1 MKILVTGGRGF
12 IGSHFVE
19 QALKLKWKIIDIDK
33 LGYASNQTLP
43 WDNHKDYTF
52 IKEDIC
58 NLTHLPN
65 CDVVINFA
73 AESHVDN
80 SIRSSKEFFESNVRG
95 VHNLLELIRGKPTY
109 DRPLFIQISTDEV
122 YGDIVS
128 GKFTEQDKLRPSN
141 PYSATKAAAEML
153 VLAYHRT
160 FGLDYLITRS
170 SNNYGPRQFEEKL
183 IARCLSSI
191 KDEQQIPIHGD
202 GSYVRDWTF
211 VQDNVQALIFLIKKK
226 IKNDIFNIAAEN
238 YLTNLEVVDIV
249 LDWHDIKDE
258 DKPKYKKFVE
268 NRWGQ
273 DLRYAVSADKL
284 KKLGWEPKYTKGL
297 YKWM

>member
-1 MKILVTGGRGF
+1 
-12 IGSHFVE
+12 
-19 QALKLKWKIIDIDK
+19 
-33 LGYASNQTLP
+33 
-43 WDNHKDYTF
+43 
-52 IKEDIC
+52 
-58 NLTHLPN
+58 
-65 CDVVINFA
+65 
-73 AESHVDN
+73 
-80 SIRSSKEFFESNVRG
+80 
-95 VHNLLELIRGKPTY
+95 
-109 DRPLFIQISTDEV
+109 
-122 YGDIVS
+122 
-128 GKFTEQDKLRPSN
+128 
-141 PYSATKAAAEML
+141 ML

>member
-109 DRPLFIQISTDEV
+109 DRPLFI
-122 YGDIVS
+122 
-128 GKFTEQDKLRPSN
+128 
-141 PYSATKAAAEML
+141 
-153 VLAYHRT
+153 
-160 FGLDYLITRS
+160 
-170 SNNYGPRQFEEKL
+170 
-183 IARCLSSI
+183 
-191 KDEQQIPIHGD
+191 
-202 GSYVRDWTF
+202 
-211 VQDNVQALIFLIKKK
+211 
-226 IKNDIFNIAAEN
+226 
-238 YLTNLEVVDIV
+238 
-249 LDWHDIKDE
+249 
-258 DKPKYKKFVE
+258 
-268 NRWGQ
+268 
-273 DLRYAVSADKL
+273 
-284 KKLGWEPKYTKGL
+284 
-297 YKWM
+297 